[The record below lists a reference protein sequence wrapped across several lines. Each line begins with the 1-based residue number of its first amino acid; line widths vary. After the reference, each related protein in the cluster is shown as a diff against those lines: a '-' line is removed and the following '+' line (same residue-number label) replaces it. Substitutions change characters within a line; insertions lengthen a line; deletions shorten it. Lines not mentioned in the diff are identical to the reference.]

1 MKPTKKQKQA
11 LPEVHIL
18 GDLQDVKNLIKGV
31 NKKKTLVIFRDGDNG
46 SFYLEI
52 EGKFQPVVQ
61 EDIALLEKEYKL
73 IFFLFFPSR
82 KKAETLKEEKTEVQE
97 AEKVVK
103 KKKVENKEVK
113 GKNEKKTKKK

>member
-1 MKPTKKQKQA
+1 
-11 LPEVHIL
+11 
-18 GDLQDVKNLIKGV
+18 
-31 NKKKTLVIFRDGDNG
+31 
-46 SFYLEI
+46 
-52 EGKFQPVVQ
+52 VQ